1 MFQLRILSRTW
12 IYGLGFHYL
21 PSQDAINAGVIQG
34 HLWDV
39 APWLGSMNL
48 MMTHSRINSW
58 WNLSMLK
65 TDFGR
70 NKDHGEE
77 IEMMIILPAKCI
89 ITHNTYTPGSC
100 TALATAVPAALWTRC
115 LDGVYLCT
123 SNFPPPT
130 LSSSLLRCCSSMIFV
145 SEPSIITLLSIIKCY
160 INRCHDDKKYR
171 YVYAMEI

>member
-1 MFQLRILSRTW
+1 
-12 IYGLGFHYL
+12 
-21 PSQDAINAGVIQG
+21 
-34 HLWDV
+34 
-39 APWLGSMNL
+39 

-100 TALATAVPAALWTRC
+100 TALATAVPAACCVVDKVFRRC
-115 LDGVYLCT
+115 V
-123 SNFPPPT
+123 
-130 LSSSLLRCCSSMIFV
+130 SLY
-145 SEPSIITLLSIIKCY
+145 K
-160 INRCHDDKKYR
+160 
-171 YVYAMEI
+171 

>member
-1 MFQLRILSRTW
+1 
-12 IYGLGFHYL
+12 
-21 PSQDAINAGVIQG
+21 
-34 HLWDV
+34 
-39 APWLGSMNL
+39 

-58 WNLSMLK
+58 WNLSLLK

-115 LDGVYLCT
+115 LTVCISVQVT
-123 SNFPPPT
+123 FHHP
-130 LSSSLLRCCSSMIFV
+130 LSPHPYYDV
-145 SEPSIITLLSIIKCY
+145 V
-160 INRCHDDKKYR
+160 H
-171 YVYAMEI
+171 